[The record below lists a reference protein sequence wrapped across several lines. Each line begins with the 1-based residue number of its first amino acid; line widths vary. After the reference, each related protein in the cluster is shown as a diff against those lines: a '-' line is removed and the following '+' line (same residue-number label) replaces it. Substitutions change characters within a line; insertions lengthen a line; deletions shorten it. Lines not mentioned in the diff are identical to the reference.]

1 METNFSFVQY
11 ILHVYINKSKLKWHY
26 DGKSG
31 CYVFL
36 EKENIA
42 SNKHSHQ
49 IPKSDSIFFDV
60 YFVVVFVY
68 LTATI
73 KKCPINEWGER
84 ERM

>member
-49 IPKSDSIFFDV
+49 
-60 YFVVVFVY
+60 Y
-68 LTATI
+68 
-73 KKCPINEWGER
+73 
-84 ERM
+84 